1 MRTKMI
7 LVGGFLG
14 SGKTTLL
21 HTCASMMEELGKNVG
36 VITND
41 QTDQLVD
48 TIYLNHD
55 LKAVKEVSGSCF
67 CCNFNGFA
75 DAFQTLQN
83 DYKAEIIF
91 AEPVG
96 SCTDLS
102 ATILQP
108 VKKDY
113 KETIELAPFTVLTD
127 PARLHDIL
135 HDGINDIHPSAAY
148 IIEKQLEE
156 ADIILINKKDI
167 LTDEECDTLICEA
180 SSRFPEKKILAC
192 SAITGEG
199 VSAWLDMVDAMKE
212 SGTTITS
219 VDYDIYAE
227 GEACLG
233 WLNAT
238 VSLKGNGTDWNAF
251 LKTLLED
258 VDKTLKDANQAIGHI
273 KAMIMAKDTCVL
285 GNITGTSK
293 EVSIRGCAAQEET
306 AILTFNARAEIG
318 KDELAA
324 LAEEKIR
331 KTADTY
337 HVAFNINE
345 LNCLIPGRPNPTYRF
360 SDVIQ

>member
-1 MRTKMI
+1 MLTKMI

-21 HTCASMMEELGKNVG
+21 HTCASMMEDLGKNVG

-48 TIYLNHD
+48 TIYLNHN

-75 DAFQTLQN
+75 DAFTTLQN
-83 DYKAEIIF
+83 DFNAEVIF

-108 VKKDY
+108 LKQNYKD
-113 KETIELAPFTVLTD
+113 TIDLAPFTVLAD
-127 PARLHDIL
+127 PARLYDIL
-135 HDGINDIHPSAAY
+135 HDGIKGIHPSAAY
-148 IIEKQLEE
+148 IIEKQFEE

-167 LTDEECDTLICEA
+167 LTEEECDALIRDA
-180 SSRFPEKKILAC
+180 SARFADKKILAC

-199 VSAWLDMVDAMKE
+199 ISAWLDLVNAMQE

-219 VDYDIYAE
+219 VDYDVYAE

-238 VSLKGNGTDWNAF
+238 VSLQGEETDWNAF

-273 KAMIMAKDTCVL
+273 KAMITVDDTCVL

-293 EVSIRGCAAQEET
+293 EVSIRGCAAKGNAAT
-306 AILTFNARAEIG
+306 LTFNARAEIG

-324 LAEEKIR
+324 LAEEKISN
-331 KTADTY
+331 TANAY
-337 HVAFNINE
+337 HVSSDIKE

-360 SDVIQ
+360 SDIIQ